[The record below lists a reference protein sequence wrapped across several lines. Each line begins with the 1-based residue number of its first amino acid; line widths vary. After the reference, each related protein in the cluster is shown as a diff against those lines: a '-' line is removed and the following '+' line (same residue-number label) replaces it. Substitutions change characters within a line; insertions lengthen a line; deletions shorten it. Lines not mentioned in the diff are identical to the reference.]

1 MTAVVCKF
9 CNFEKERKCLK
20 KKKSTVDLNKR
31 RACKLYEVD
40 AERVIS
46 FAEDKMKRPRPTV
59 TMRPDWFWDKSL
71 RKAATK
77 DIRLNEEIFDKFGT
91 TAGQSAVPDPAHPL
105 TGDLSRFLSAEE
117 ESDDTKDN

>member
-1 MTAVVCKF
+1 MARARCKF
-9 CNFEKERKCLK
+9 CQFEKERKCLK

-59 TMRPDWFWDKSL
+59 IMRPDWFWDKSL

-91 TAGQSAVPDPAHPL
+91 TAEQTVAPDPAHPL
-105 TGDLSRFLSAEE
+105 TGDLSRFIQPEE
-117 ESDDTKDN
+117 EKNVGENN